1 VRNLLQNIFFYRR
14 GLMARLNKPVVA
26 VLASLL
32 PAAINET
39 MKLYFLRYITSHYAL
54 YRPFYRITKI
64 LL

>member
-1 VRNLLQNIFFYRR
+1 
-14 GLMARLNKPVVA
+14 MARLNKPVVA